1 MKANEAP
8 EKIYLYENLFGRA
21 ADYWLREKSSDTDI
35 EYTRTDAFIE
45 KALAYLN
52 SKFYFHNAFYG
63 VVSTDFNAIEELF
76 EDFKKYMKGE
86 KV

>member
-8 EKIYLYENLFGRA
+8 EKLYFGESDKGILDIYSTKE
-21 ADYWLREKSSDTDI
+21 SDNEV

-63 VVSTDFNAIEELF
+63 VVSTDFNAMEELF
-76 EDFKKYMKGE
+76 EDFRNYMKEE